1 MRSAPT
7 TGQNSMCEAACTA
20 PARGGRR
27 NRSTANGGRR
37 HAARWP
43 GSQKCVHA
51 ARRSWAEAADTARPG
66 LFQDLR
72 AHPSSRAT
80 PNKTAAISSVTG
92 NKGNCYVAYE
102 YKYTRSLAVE
112 WTSVPFHRRSLNSGV
127 TCQSID
133 YLCVCLSWLLLW
145 PRYKLSNF

>member
-20 PARGGRR
+20 PARGGQTQPF
-27 NRSTANGGRR
+27 NGGLANGGRR
-37 HAARWP
+37 HAAR
-43 GSQKCVHA
+43 KCVHA

-127 TCQSID
+127 TRRSID
-133 YLCVCLSWLLLW
+133 YLCVCVFVLAAVVA
-145 PRYKLSNF
+145 PV